1 VNLQIFL
8 KTPHTLMTMSPAVA
22 TTFERLLAVGRRE
35 FLTTTIGDML
45 CSSAGL
51 ARQQDLPL
59 ASLAALADGLS
70 LSTEYV
76 LFAQPVHLQLQRDSF
91 TIAGPDALP
100 LQKTEADALLVLLN
114 QHFAE
119 QGLKFVQ
126 SPHCPHRWYL
136 QVQTP
141 PNIQTTPVDVAMG
154 RDIRTLLPQ
163 GRDAAFWNA
172 FLNEV
177 QMLLF
182 EHPLN
187 QAREAQGELPV
198 SGVWVY
204 GGGVL
209 PSKAT
214 GVLPL
219 LFTEDP
225 VARGL
230 ASLRGGECHAV
241 PQDTHALLQHEAKHA
256 WLVPVESAAA
266 VINELPMLWQALRRG
281 GLSQLEL
288 NIAMGDR
295 VLQCRVG
302 KWDTYQFWRK
312 TRPWTEV
319 LGG

>member
-22 TTFERLLAVGRRE
+22 AAFERLLAVGRRE
-35 FLTTTIGDML
+35 LLTTTIDEIL

-51 ARQQDLPL
+51 ARQQDWPL
-59 ASLAALADGLS
+59 ASLAALADDLS

-76 LFAQPVHLQLQRDSF
+76 FFAQPVHLQLQRDSF
-91 TIAGPDALP
+91 TIAGPKALS
-100 LQKTEADALLVLLN
+100 LQKAEADSLLALLN
-114 QHFAE
+114 EHFAE

-126 SPHCPHRWYL
+126 TPHCADRWYL
-136 QVQTP
+136 QVQTSP
-141 PNIQTTPVDVAMG
+141 HIQTTPVDVAMG
-154 RDIRTLLPQ
+154 RDIRGLLPHGQ
-163 GRDAAFWNA
+163 DAAFWNA

-187 QAREAQGELPV
+187 QAREAQGKLPV

-209 PSKAT
+209 PAKSPR
-214 GVLPL
+214 VLPL
-219 LFTEDP
+219 LFAEDA

-230 ASLRGGECHAV
+230 VTLQAGECHAV
-241 PQDTHALLQHEAKHA
+241 PQDMRELLRHEATQA

-266 VINELPMLWQALRRG
+266 VVNGLPMLLQALRRG

-288 NIAMGDR
+288 NIALGDR
-295 VLQCRVG
+295 VLQCRVN

-312 TRPWTEV
+312 SRPWTEV

>member
-1 VNLQIFL
+1 MNLQIFL

-22 TTFERLLAVGRRE
+22 ATFERLLAVGRRE
-35 FLTTTIGDML
+35 FVMTTIDEML
-45 CSSAGL
+45 CGSAGL
-51 ARQQDLPL
+51 ARQQDWPL

-70 LSTEYV
+70 LPTEHV
-76 LFAQPVHLQLQRDSF
+76 FFAQPVHLQLQRDSF
-91 TIAGPDALP
+91 TIAGPEALS
-100 LQKTEADALLVLLN
+100 LQKAEADSLLALLN
-114 QHFAE
+114 EHFAE

-126 SPHCPHRWYL
+126 SPHCADRWYL
-136 QVQTP
+136 QLQTP
-141 PNIQTTPVDVAMG
+141 PHIQTTQVDVAMG
-154 RDIRTLLPQ
+154 RDIRGLLPHGQ
-163 GRDAAFWNA
+163 DAAFWNA

-187 QAREAQGELPV
+187 QAREARGELPV

-219 LFTEDP
+219 LFAEDA

-230 ASLRGGECHAV
+230 ATLQAGECHAV
-241 PQDTHALLQHEAKHA
+241 PRDMRELLRHEATQA

-266 VINELPMLWQALRRG
+266 VVNGLPMLWQALRRG

-288 NIAMGDR
+288 NIALGDR
-295 VLQCRVG
+295 VLQCRVN

-312 TRPWTEV
+312 SRPWTEV